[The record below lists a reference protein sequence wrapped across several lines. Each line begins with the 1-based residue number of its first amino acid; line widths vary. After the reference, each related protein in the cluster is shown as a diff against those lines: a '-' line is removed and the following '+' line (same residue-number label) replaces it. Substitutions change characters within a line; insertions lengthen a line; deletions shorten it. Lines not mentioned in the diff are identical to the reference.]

1 MSAVLEA
8 RGVRSSP
15 SIRPSVVLL
24 GAVGAGLGA
33 LAGSVELLAGPT
45 IRDWVGNKQDTTR
58 LGLVTLVLSVVALTA
73 ALELGRRPGAAAP
86 RRFLLALGLLLPGL
100 VCFTTVG
107 RLWYLPGVLLVASG
121 ACVVAGAWG
130 ERRAVALAAERRWA
144 AILLAVLALVY
155 VFLGVTALGVAG
167 ALGAAGGLVVLAL
180 IAMRGR
186 IAIPLAR
193 VLLIVAAI
201 PFAAMTWW
209 SAVTPLVGVLL
220 LVLGVPGLAGRYR
233 GRVAG

>member
-1 MSAVLEA
+1 MTGTS
-8 RGVRSSP
+8 
-15 SIRPSVVLL
+15 
-24 GAVGAGLGA
+24 
-33 LAGSVELLAGPT
+33 
-45 IRDWVGNKQDTTR
+45 R

-73 ALELGRRPGAAAP
+73 ALELGRHPGAAAP